1 MSTRFS
7 LLALAAVAT
16 IGAAALAPTSASANL
31 PMGVIVKPHPILG
44 VVVHPP
50 HPILGVVVH
59 PPHPILGVVVHPPHP
74 ILGIVVHPPH
84 PILGVVVHPPMDPDP
99 PRVWWHHHR
108 APWLVEDGD
117 TARVSTPVATVP
129 TGPCNCLTKKYLED
143 GSVLFKDVCTK
154 EAAMATPD
162 ELRAQMQ
169 GVGPEPH

>member
-84 PILGVVVHPPMDPDP
+84 PILGIVVHPPMDPDRMIRATGRRP
-99 PRVWWHHHR
+99 GRSRASPAIPSCRRKRRPAPRPSSNR
-108 APWLVEDGD
+108 
-117 TARVSTPVATVP
+117 
-129 TGPCNCLTKKYLED
+129 
-143 GSVLFKDVCTK
+143 
-154 EAAMATPD
+154 
-162 ELRAQMQ
+162 
-169 GVGPEPH
+169 